1 MYNQC
6 HGINQ
11 HGAFGSVSNRELLNL
26 ARTTHTLDKHLGNT
40 LRHLRMENG
49 LTIAEVSVRA
59 NVSRGMLS
67 KIENGLS
74 SPSLEKLEHLANALG
89 VTLSRLFHDYDTP
102 KAGAQY
108 VRHGEGMEVVRR
120 GTKSGHTYHLLAY
133 DTGPKKL
140 FEPFLISLD
149 EESEV
154 FDPFE
159 HSGTEFIY
167 MLDGK
172 LEYSVG
178 GSLYVLEPGD
188 SLTFDAEQPHRPMA
202 KLTMP
207 IRYLAIIYY
216 DSLDDFSHD

>member
-1 MYNQC
+1 MDKKEVTVEA
-6 HGINQ
+6 GP
-11 HGAFGSVSNRELLNL
+11 L
-26 ARTTHTLDKHLGNT
+26 AQSLDKHLGNT

-49 LTIAEVSVRA
+49 LTIAEVSKRA

-67 KIENGLS
+67 KIENGLT

-108 VRHGEGMEVVRR
+108 IRHGEGMEVVRR
-120 GTKSGHTYHLLAY
+120 GTKSGHTYNLLAY

-140 FEPFLISLD
+140 FEPFLISLNQD
-149 EESEV
+149 SEV

-159 HSGTEFIY
+159 HAGTEFIY
-167 MLDGK
+167 MLEGK

-178 GSLYVLEPGD
+178 DEMYILEPGD

-202 KLTMP
+202 KMEMP

-216 DSLDDFSHD
+216 DSLDDFDT

>member
-1 MYNQC
+1 VN
-6 HGINQ
+6 NK
-11 HGAFGSVSNRELLNL
+11 EPL
-26 ARTTHTLDKHLGNT
+26 AAAGTAAHSLDKHLGNT
-40 LRHLRMENG
+40 LRHLRLENG
-49 LTIAEVSVRA
+49 LTIAEVSKRA

-67 KIENGLS
+67 KIENGLT
-74 SPSLEKLEHLANALG
+74 SPSLEKLEQLANALG

-159 HSGTEFIY
+159 HTGTEFIY
-167 MLDGK
+167 MLEGK

-178 GSLYVLEPGD
+178 ENLYVLEPGD

-202 KLTMP
+202 KMDMP

-216 DSLDDFSHD
+216 DSLDDFENDQHS

>member
-1 MYNQC
+1 VNTNEPLTATGKSG
-6 HGINQ
+6 H
-11 HGAFGSVSNRELLNL
+11 S
-26 ARTTHTLDKHLGNT
+26 LDKHLGNT

-49 LTIAEVSVRA
+49 LTIAEVSKRA

-67 KIENGLS
+67 KIENGLT
-74 SPSLEKLEHLANALG
+74 SPSLEKLEQLANALG

-108 VRHGEGMEVVRR
+108 VPHGEGMEVVRR

-149 EESEV
+149 EDSEV

-159 HSGTEFIY
+159 HAGTEFIY
-167 MLDGK
+167 MLEGR
-172 LEYSVG
+172 LEYTVG
-178 GSLYVLEPGD
+178 DEFYILEPGD
-188 SLTFDAEQPHRPMA
+188 SLTFDAEQPHRPLA

-216 DSLDDFSHD
+216 DSLDDIQTE

>member
-1 MYNQC
+1 MNTK
-6 HGINQ
+6 
-11 HGAFGSVSNRELLNL
+11 EPL
-26 ARTTHTLDKHLGNT
+26 AAAGTAAHTLDKHLGNT
-40 LRHLRMENG
+40 LRHLRLENG
-49 LTIAEVSVRA
+49 LTIAEVSKRA

-67 KIENGLS
+67 KIENGLT

-159 HSGTEFIY
+159 HTGTEFIY
-167 MLDGK
+167 MLEGK

-178 GSLYVLEPGD
+178 NNMYVLEPGD
-188 SLTFDAEQPHRPMA
+188 SLTFNAEQPHRPMA
-202 KLTMP
+202 KLQMP

-216 DSLDDFSHD
+216 DSLDDFENDQHS

>member
-1 MYNQC
+1 MATPPNN
-6 HGINQ
+6 HSLEKHI
-11 HGAFGSVSNRELLNL
+11 GS
-26 ARTTHTLDKHLGNT
+26 T
-40 LRHLRMENG
+40 LREIRVQNG
-49 LTIAEVSVRA
+49 LTIDAVCKRA

-67 KIENGLS
+67 KIENGLT

-108 VRHGEGMEVVRR
+108 VRSGEGMEVVRR
-120 GTKSGHTYHLLAY
+120 GTKSGHTYNLLAY

-149 EESEV
+149 EDSEV

-159 HSGTEFIY
+159 HAGTEFIY

-178 GSLYVLEPGD
+178 DEVYILEPGD
-188 SLTFDAEQPHRPMA
+188 SLTFDAEQPHRPMTKMA
-202 KLTMP
+202 MP

-216 DSLDDFSHD
+216 DSLDDIKSDEL